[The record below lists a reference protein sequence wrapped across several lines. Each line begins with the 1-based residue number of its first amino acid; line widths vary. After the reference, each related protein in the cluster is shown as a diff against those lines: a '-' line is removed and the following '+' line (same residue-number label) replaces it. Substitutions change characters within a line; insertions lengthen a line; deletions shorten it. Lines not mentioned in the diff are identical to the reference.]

1 MREIAPIATNKTQLT
16 PPPETSKQP
25 LIGTSDA
32 PLKGTY
38 VWLMIDQD
46 VYALRPSPQTCRY

>member
-1 MREIAPIATNKTQLT
+1 MTHLT
-16 PPPETSKQP
+16 TPPETSKQP

-46 VYALRPSPQTCRY
+46 VYALSRTPQTRRY